1 MKEIIKS
8 FIERIDLIKS
18 AVAVISISLL
28 AFLCYAL
35 VYVPIPDGNKEA
47 LYILIGIISSTV
59 SMIAG
64 FYYGSSKG
72 SQKKD
77 EIIKSQ
83 NEQIADK

>member
-1 MKEIIKS
+1 MKELIKLYLGKIDIIKS
-8 FIERIDLIKS
+8 T
-18 AVAVISISLL
+18 VAIVSVFLL
-28 AFLCYAL
+28 AFMAYSL
-35 VYVPIPDGNKEA
+35 VYVPIPEGNKEA

-77 EIIKSQ
+77 ELIKSQ
-83 NEQIADK
+83 SEQIADK

>member
-1 MKEIIKS
+1 MKDFLKS
-8 FIERIDLIKS
+8 LLDKIDLIKS
-18 AVAVISISLL
+18 SVAFISISLL

-35 VYVPIPDGNKEA
+35 VYVPIPEGNKEA

-77 EIIKSQ
+77 DLIKSQ
-83 NEQIADK
+83 SDQIGLK

>member
-1 MKEIIKS
+1 MNDLVKH
-8 FIERIDLIKS
+8 FIERLDLIKS
-18 AVAVISISLL
+18 SVAIISISLL

-59 SMIAG
+59 TLIAG

-83 NEQIADK
+83 NEQIAEM